1 MQNKTGKYTN
11 QLEKWI
17 IILQN
22 NNFNQQNEKDNTE
35 LQQHIWWWQPI
46 SIITGQASEL
56 IAKRKVKEVNKSFEI
71 FSENKKV
78 WKNKDIKTK
87 NMEKINKS
95 NIKCENPDDGKNAKG
110 FKILFYK
117 IIAK

>member
-35 LQQHIWWWQPI
+35 LQQHI
-46 SIITGQASEL
+46 
-56 IAKRKVKEVNKSFEI
+56 
-71 FSENKKV
+71 
-78 WKNKDIKTK
+78 
-87 NMEKINKS
+87 
-95 NIKCENPDDGKNAKG
+95 
-110 FKILFYK
+110 
-117 IIAK
+117 